1 MCKLN
6 LTRAALFGIMP
17 VAVLALAGCD
27 KTSAPVPDGTPA
39 SEAAIE
45 APVAVSAE
53 TVPTDNATGNMSA
66 SATTSERAA
75 APSRTPAIVAPK
87 PPKAAP
93 PAPAASPRP
102 RPSPTPT
109 VSADPHAGHDM
120 STMSDEDMKQMGPN

>member
-1 MCKLN
+1 MRKLN

-39 SEAAIE
+39 SETAIE

-53 TVPTDNATGNMSA
+53 TVPTDNATGNVSA
-66 SATTSERAA
+66 SATTSEPAA
-75 APSRTPAIVAPK
+75 APSRRPAVVVPK
-87 PPKAAP
+87 LPKAAP
-93 PAPAASPRP
+93 PAPTPAASPRP
-102 RPSPTPT
+102 RPSPT

-120 STMSDEDMKQMGPN
+120 STMSDEDMKQMGHN